1 MTTKKKTNP
10 ILTMKTETNNWYA
23 MEIAKDSEGNATSSA
38 EISIYDEIGGWG
50 VTANDFIASLESL
63 GEVSNIDLRI
73 SSPGGSIIEGN
84 VIYNAIKRHPANVTV
99 YIDGMA
105 ASMASVIAMAGDE
118 IVMAENALLMIH
130 NPWTVSIGDSEQLRK
145 DADLMDK
152 MKRRSSMRILAA
164 ATMPRN

>member
-84 VIYNAIKRHPANVTV
+84 GLHRWHGSKHGIRHR
-99 YIDGMA
+99 YG
-105 ASMASVIAMAGDE
+105 
-118 IVMAENALLMIH
+118 
-130 NPWTVSIGDSEQLRK
+130 
-145 DADLMDK
+145 
-152 MKRRSSMRILAA
+152 RR
-164 ATMPRN
+164 RNRHG